1 MRKLIVCGAS
11 WMTAITGDDRHKHF
25 TEIVAKKFDAE
36 YLNLA
41 HPGVDNVSIC
51 LQIERALKHK
61 LNADAI
67 FVGIDD
73 EHRICVPKNN
83 CKEDTRFVWKNLS
96 YHHPTIQSTEHHNEV
111 TDHQNG
117 YFESYGPMSL
127 RDHDESLEKQPQ
139 IKTYLEHFYKNMV
152 ATQLVRQQV
161 WMLSYWFDKII
172 ERGIKLKIFA
182 INTNP
187 IKVALLSD
195 QKYAKFVVKENIPYD
210 GWDNT
215 SDKIYHTSNK
225 HQFIVADKVIKLCK

>member
-1 MRKLIVCGAS
+1 
-11 WMTAITGDDRHKHF
+11 
-25 TEIVAKKFDAE
+25 
-36 YLNLA
+36 
-41 HPGVDNVSIC
+41 
-51 LQIERALKHK
+51 
-61 LNADAI
+61 
-67 FVGIDD
+67 
-73 EHRICVPKNN
+73 
-83 CKEDTRFVWKNLS
+83 
-96 YHHPTIQSTEHHNEV
+96 
-111 TDHQNG
+111 
-117 YFESYGPMSL
+117 
-127 RDHDESLEKQPQ
+127 
-139 IKTYLEHFYKNMV
+139 MV

-225 HQFIVADKVIKLCK
+225 HQSIVADKVIKLCK